1 MGFLFL
7 RLYRFRNLR
16 DETIDLDAPEIFLLG
31 QNGQG
36 KTNLLEA
43 IYLLCFG
50 SSFRTRIDAQL
61 CRDGSQEMSVFGR
74 YRLPSEDENTLQVRI
89 QNKSKQILFNDKPV
103 ADRKE
108 LIQNIP
114 CIVFSHGD
122 IAFVSGSPD
131 MQRHFFNQTLSLQH
145 PYFVD
150 LLRRYRKILRQ
161 RNVLLKDRRT
171 DLLEVYD
178 QQWVQVGCD
187 IQRLRAQTVK
197 AFNATFSRIHRHVSG
212 IPEEL
217 CIQYRPSWREW
228 SEPDEA
234 FGLVRE
240 RRPHDVGYGTSTS
253 GPHRDRFV
261 FRLGGRDFTEV
272 ASTGQLRLV
281 SLILRVAQAVYFA
294 EGTGKRPVL
303 LIDDVLLELDA
314 EKRQRFL
321 EALPDY
327 EQAFFTFLPDE
338 PYRRYLRDSTRVYF
352 VENGE
357 FSEHG
362 TSRGSAPSTV

>member
-1 MGFLFL
+1 MGFLSL
-7 RLYRFRNLR
+7 RLYCFRNLL
-16 DETIDLDAPEIFLLG
+16 DESIELDAPEVFLIG
-31 QNGQG
+31 RNGQG

-43 IYLLCFG
+43 VYLLCFG
-50 SSFRTRIDAQL
+50 SSFRTRIDGQL
-61 CRDGSQEMSVFGR
+61 SRHGSDEMSVSGR
-74 YRLPSEDENTLQVRI
+74 YRLPMEDENTLQVRI
-89 QNKSKQILFNDKPV
+89 QNRSKQILFNGKPV
-103 ADRKE
+103 SDRKE

-122 IAFVSGSPD
+122 MSLVSGSPD

-150 LLRRYRKILRQ
+150 LLRRYRKILQQ
-161 RNVLLKDRRT
+161 RNALLKERST

-178 QQWVQVGCD
+178 QQWVQVGCE
-187 IQRLRAQTVK
+187 IQRLRAETVRV
-197 AFNATFSRIHRHVSG
+197 FNATFSRIHRDVSG
-212 IPEEL
+212 IQEEL
-217 CIQYRPSWREW
+217 SIQYRPSWREW
-228 SEPDEA
+228 SDPGEA

-240 RRPHDVGYGTSTS
+240 RRPRDVGYGTSTS

-261 FRLGGRDFTEV
+261 FRLGTRDFTEV

-281 SLILRVAQAVYFA
+281 SLVLRVAQAVYFA

-321 EALPDY
+321 AALPDY

-338 PYRRYLRDSTRVYF
+338 PYRRYLGPNTRVYF
-352 VENGE
+352 VEEGE
-357 FSEHG
+357 FTEHG
-362 TSRGSAPSTV
+362 TGRGSAASTV

>member
-1 MGFLFL
+1 
-7 RLYRFRNLR
+7 
-16 DETIDLDAPEIFLLG
+16 
-31 QNGQG
+31 
-36 KTNLLEA
+36 
-43 IYLLCFG
+43 
-50 SSFRTRIDAQL
+50 
-61 CRDGSQEMSVFGR
+61 V
-74 YRLPSEDENTLQVRI
+74 NTLQVRI
-89 QNKSKQILFNDKPV
+89 RQRGKQILFNDKPV
-103 ADRKE
+103 SDRKE

-145 PYFVD
+145 PYFID

-161 RNVLLKDRRT
+161 RNALLKERRM

-178 QQWVQVGCD
+178 EQWVQVGCD
-187 IQRLRAQTVK
+187 IQQLRAQTVE
-197 AFNATFSRIHRHVSG
+197 AFNATFSEIHREVSG
-212 IPEEL
+212 ISEEL
-217 CIQYRPSWREW
+217 SIQYRPSWREW
-228 SEPDEA
+228 SDKNHA
-234 FGLVRE
+234 YGMVRE

-261 FRLGGRDFTEV
+261 FRLGNRDFTNT

-281 SLILRVAQAVYFA
+281 SLVLRVAQAVYFA

-321 EALPDY
+321 AALPDY

-338 PYRRYLRDSTRVYF
+338 PYQRYLRDSTRVYI
-352 VENGE
+352 VEDGG
-357 FSEHG
+357 FTEHG
-362 TSRGSAPSTV
+362 TSR